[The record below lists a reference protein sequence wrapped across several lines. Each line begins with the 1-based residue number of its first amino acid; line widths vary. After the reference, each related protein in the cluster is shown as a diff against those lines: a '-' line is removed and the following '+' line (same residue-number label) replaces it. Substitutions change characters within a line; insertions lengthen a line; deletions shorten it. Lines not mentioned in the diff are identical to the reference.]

1 MDSVVGR
8 VRHDQG
14 ARGRKGHT
22 GAQGGCKGA
31 RVLRGASGLLEGEV
45 CAPPLLGALVD
56 EPRELQ
62 YRKCS

>member
-1 MDSVVGR
+1 MQG
-8 VRHDQG
+8 G
-14 ARGRKGHT
+14 ARGLT
-22 GAQGGCKGA
+22 GAQWGRKGA

>member
-1 MDSVVGR
+1 
-8 VRHDQG
+8 
-14 ARGRKGHT
+14 
-22 GAQGGCKGA
+22 
-31 RVLRGASGLLEGEV
+31 LRGASGLLEGEV